1 MSVHGIGTLSVAV
14 TEIRTRDRHGEHGIG
29 PSHILLAGG
38 RLATIVAALVT
49 LAVLG
54 IDVAQA
60 APAPSSCQGKLVT
73 CNNNL
78 NACTNNQN
86 TLTGNLNA
94 CNNNET
100 TCTNSVNSCMTT
112 LSTCQNTLAA
122 IQGGGTTSET
132 RLLYSFVTH
141 QEGFDTSITIS
152 NTSADPFGTAKKS
165 GTCTL
170 TFFDGSG
177 NTQTVS
183 TGNIAA
189 GATYTTLASVT
200 APGFQGYMFADCG
213 FDFAH
218 GLAFVSEI
226 GTRNLF
232 AAYLPLVIS
241 KKARV
246 GPEGLDH

>member
-1 MSVHGIGTLSVAV
+1 
-14 TEIRTRDRHGEHGIG
+14 TRDRHGEHGIG

-78 NACTNNQN
+78 NAC
-86 TLTGNLNA
+86 
-94 CNNNET
+94 NNNET

-122 IQGGGTTSET
+122 IQGGGTTSVT

-141 QEGFDTSITIS
+141 Q
-152 NTSADPFGTAKKS
+152 
-165 GTCTL
+165 
-170 TFFDGSG
+170 
-177 NTQTVS
+177 
-183 TGNIAA
+183 
-189 GATYTTLASVT
+189 
-200 APGFQGYMFADCG
+200 
-213 FDFAH
+213 
-218 GLAFVSEI
+218 
-226 GTRNLF
+226 
-232 AAYLPLVIS
+232 
-241 KKARV
+241 
-246 GPEGLDH
+246 